1 MSFAS
6 LCTLSLVFIF
16 HTTIHHI
23 NNIELKTNLSSYSTL
38 CVCFRCVRDG
48 RICQGNLWRCCYS
61 CWAHWQGMHHHHRW
75 RRWDTLHSLLFLSI
89 PFLTISFLSFL
100 HHSFLFFTTPFFS
113 SPLLSF
119 LHHSFPFF
127 STPFFSSLNSL
138 LHHSD
143 SVAAVEKA
151 GLADK
156 MSHISTGTYA

>member
-6 LCTLSLVFIF
+6 LCTLSLVCIF

-48 RICQGNLWRCCYS
+48 RIRQGNLWRCCYS

-113 SPLLSF
+113 S
-119 LHHSFPFF
+119 
-127 STPFFSSLNSL
+127 LNSL